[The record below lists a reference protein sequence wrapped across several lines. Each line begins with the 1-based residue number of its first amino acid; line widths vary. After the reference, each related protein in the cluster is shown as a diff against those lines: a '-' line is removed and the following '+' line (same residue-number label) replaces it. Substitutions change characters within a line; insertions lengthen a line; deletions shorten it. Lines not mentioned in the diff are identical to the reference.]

1 VILKERGPYQELCS
15 SEQEA
20 TLYYFKLICSFIRAS
35 VQDEF
40 AHRTNFWISLLHST
54 LNLVTGV
61 LGVAVLFGQVE
72 TINGW
77 DFASTLAIV
86 GVYLT
91 VGALRSLFI
100 GPSLETLAGMDG
112 EVWTGKLDFT
122 LLRPVDVQFQA
133 SFRQWRPLSLLDL
146 ALGIGV
152 LGVAMFQLGQ
162 ALTFLQVTQ
171 FLVALFL
178 ATIIL
183 YSILLVFAGLVFWS
197 PGFLFTWVFDGV
209 FQMARYPV
217 GIYPQW
223 VQLLLTWIIP
233 VGVITTIPAQALTG
247 SLTLSAFGVTSLI
260 SLVLFMGATLI
271 FRTGLRRYGSASS

>member
-1 VILKERGPYQELCS
+1 M
-15 SEQEA
+15 
-20 TLYYFKLICSFIRAS
+20 YYLKLIRSFFRAS
-35 VQDEF
+35 VQDEM
-40 AHRTNFWISLLHST
+40 AHRSNFWISLLHST

-77 DFASTLAIV
+77 DFSATLGIL

-91 VGALRSLFI
+91 VSALRGLFV
-100 GPSLETLAGMDG
+100 GPSLEALAGMDG

-133 SFRQWRPLSLLDL
+133 SFRHWRPFRLLDL
-146 ALGIGV
+146 ALG
-152 LGVAMFQLGQ
+152 LGVTTVAVTQLDSS
-162 ALTFLQVTQ
+162 LNFLQVGS
-171 FLVALFL
+171 FLFTLGLGV
-178 ATIIL
+178 IIL

-197 PGFLFTWVFDGV
+197 PGFLFTWVFDGI

-223 VQLLLTWIIP
+223 VQLILTWVIP
-233 VGVITTIPAQALTG
+233 VGLITTVPAQALVG
-247 SLTLSAFGVTSLI
+247 SLPAGALGLAALFA
-260 SLVLFMGATLI
+260 LVLLIGATLV
-271 FRTGLRRYGSASS
+271 FRAGLRRYASASS

>member
-1 VILKERGPYQELCS
+1 
-15 SEQEA
+15 
-20 TLYYFKLICSFIRAS
+20 

-40 AHRTNFWISLLHST
+40 AYRTNFWISLLHST

-77 DFASTLAIV
+77 NFASTLAIV

-146 ALGIGV
+146 VLGIGV

-178 ATIIL
+178 ATITL

-233 VGVITTIPAQALTG
+233 VGMITTIPAQALAG
-247 SLTLSAFGVTSLI
+247 SLTLSTFGLTSLI

>member
-1 VILKERGPYQELCS
+1 M
-15 SEQEA
+15 
-20 TLYYFKLICSFIRAS
+20 YYFKLIRGFFRAS
-35 VQDEF
+35 VQAEL
-40 AHRTNFWISLLHST
+40 AHRSNFWVSLLHST

-77 DFASTLAIV
+77 DFASTLAIL

-91 VGALRSLFI
+91 VGALRGLFI
-100 GPSLETLAGMDG
+100 GPSLEALAGMDG

-133 SFRQWRPLSLLDL
+133 SFRQWRPLALLDL
-146 ALGIGV
+146 GLGLGV
-152 LGVAMFQLGQ
+152 LSVAVFQLEQ
-162 ALTFLQVTQ
+162 TLTVFLVTQ

-178 ATIIL
+178 SVLIL
-183 YSILLVFAGLVFWS
+183 YAILLVFAGLVFWS
-197 PGFLFTWVFDGV
+197 PGFLFTWIFDGI

-223 VQLLLTWIIP
+223 VQLVLTWIIP

-247 SLTLSAFGVTSLI
+247 SLPAGAFGLAVLLA
-260 SLVLFMGATLI
+260 LVLLVGATLI